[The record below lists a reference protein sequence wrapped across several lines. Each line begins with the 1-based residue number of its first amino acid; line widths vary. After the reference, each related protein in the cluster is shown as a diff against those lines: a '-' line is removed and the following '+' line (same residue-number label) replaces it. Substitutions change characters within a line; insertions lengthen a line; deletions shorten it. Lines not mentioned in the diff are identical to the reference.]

1 MINREELYEKYKHLF
16 VDKWCGFEVPD
27 TWMWIIEEYL
37 KKTQWDVD
45 KNGLQLVILQIKEK
59 FGGLRIYTQ
68 VMIDDV
74 HYLDE
79 ANQAYCKALAD
90 HTCAKCGI
98 MHKDTKATSGWITY
112 LCPTCMEEH
121 SNGSN

>member
-1 MINREELYEKYKHLF
+1 MRDSIRLYEKHKNLF
-16 VDKWCGFEVPD
+16 VDEWWGFEVPD

-45 KNGLQLVILQIKEK
+45 KNRLEIKILQIKEK

-68 VMIDDV
+68 VMNDGDC
-74 HYLDE
+74 LDE
-79 ANQAYCKALAD
+79 ANIAYCEALAD

-98 MHKDTKATSGWITY
+98 MHRDTKPTKGWITY
-112 LCPTCMEEH
+112 LCPDCFPKENANETE
-121 SNGSN
+121 